1 MCTATTPEA
10 RTYAHVL
17 DAISAELELIN
28 RGAARRRITEA
39 GDAAASRL
47 ARAIN
52 TVLRRCGDLERRAR
66 SALEEQCR
74 LGADAAHALRTPV
87 AALRAEL
94 EEAHLHPGHTDL
106 DSLLSRTLS
115 AVDRLQEVIE
125 DLQMLAGPSI
135 TVLQAGG
142 YGERLRRSAPR

>member
-1 MCTATTPEA
+1 MCIATTPEA
-10 RTYAHVL
+10 RTCAHVL

-28 RGAARRRITEA
+28 VGATRGRITEA

-52 TVLRRCGDLERRAR
+52 IVLSRCGDVDRRAR

-74 LGADAAHALRTPV
+74 LGADAVHALRTPV
-87 AALRAEL
+87 AALRVEL

-106 DSLLSRTLS
+106 DSLLSRTLR

-125 DLQMLAGPSI
+125 DLQLLGGPSV
-135 TVLQAGG
+135 TVLEAGG
-142 YGERLRRSAPR
+142 YGERLR